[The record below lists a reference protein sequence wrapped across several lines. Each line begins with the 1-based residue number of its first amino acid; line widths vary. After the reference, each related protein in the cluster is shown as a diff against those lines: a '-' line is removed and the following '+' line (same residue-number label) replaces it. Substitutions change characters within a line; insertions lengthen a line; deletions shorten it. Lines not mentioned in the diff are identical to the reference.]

1 MDFTDVGIR
10 HTILN
15 SVQLHHFIDFSPSA
29 AVIAKEVRL
38 CVIAIVQT
46 LIAGAQNFRES
57 CVNSTS
63 KHQAPPNIKPHNMM
77 RTLASLALL
86 AVGAT
91 AQLIDSSS
99 FGAGQ
104 TISPTRDSIPGW
116 IIGAEGHV
124 PQVLSDKL
132 ILTPPYPGNTRGS
145 AWAQSPV
152 SQSEWSAEFQFRASG
167 PERAGGILQLWYTK
181 DGQSRI
187 GTSSIYTVGQFDGF
201 ALVID
206 THGGRGGSVRGFLND
221 GTIDYKSHNSPDTLA
236 FGHCDYSYRNLGRP
250 SIVKLKH
257 TSSIFE
263 VTIDDKLCF
272 STNKVAL
279 PAGNTFGITAA
290 TPENPDSFEVFKFIL
305 ESVTGQ
311 GSTIPSNQGNTAQQP
326 IRNQIP
332 NQPAQPVT
340 NTGTEPAMNGLAAQL
355 VDISGRIQ
363 LAGKAT
369 NTILQELKNQAQK
382 ADQRHAELIQ
392 KSLAQDR
399 QLAQFDS
406 RLSRVEQLLQALQ
419 TDLQSKDYS
428 GRFNQLHETLRSSHL
443 SLSENLQGHLLSVI
457 TASSPRM
464 GFFIFLLI
472 AFQVV
477 LVISYVIYKR
487 RRANMPKKFL

>member
-29 AVIAKEVRL
+29 AVIAKEARL
-38 CVIAIVQT
+38 CVIAIVVGWIT
-46 LIAGAQNFRES
+46 
-57 CVNSTS
+57 TS
-63 KHQAPPNIKPHNMM
+63 VVSSICNRKCDPSPIVKPHNMM

-91 AQLIDSSS
+91 AQIIESSS

-104 TISPTRDSIPGW
+104 RISPSRDSIPGW
-116 IIGAEGHV
+116 TINGEGHD
-124 PQVLSDKL
+124 PSVLSDKL

-250 SIVKLKH
+250 SIVKLKY

-279 PAGNTFGITAA
+279 PAGNTFGISAA
-290 TPENPDSFEVFKFIL
+290 TPENPDSFEIFKFIL

-311 GSTIPSNQGNTAQQP
+311 GSTIPSNQGSTPQQP
-326 IRNQIP
+326 ILDQTP
-332 NQPAQPVT
+332 DQPAQPAMKPVT
-340 NTGTEPAMNGLAAQL
+340 ETTLNGLAAQMADL
-355 VDISGRIQ
+355 SGRIQ
-363 LAGKAT
+363 LGGKAT
-369 NTILQELKNQAQK
+369 NLILQEIKNQAVK
-382 ADQRHAELIQ
+382 AEQRHAEFTQ
-392 KSLAQDR
+392 KFLAQDR
-399 QLAQFDS
+399 QLAQFDA
-406 RLSRVEQLLQALQ
+406 RLTRVEQLLQAVQ
-419 TDLQSKDYS
+419 TELQSKDYN

>member
-1 MDFTDVGIR
+1 
-10 HTILN
+10 
-15 SVQLHHFIDFSPSA
+15 
-29 AVIAKEVRL
+29 
-38 CVIAIVQT
+38 
-46 LIAGAQNFRES
+46 
-57 CVNSTS
+57 
-63 KHQAPPNIKPHNMM
+63 MM
-77 RTLASLALL
+77 RTLASLALV
-86 AVGAT
+86 AIGAT
-91 AQLIDSSS
+91 AQIIDSSS
-99 FGAGQ
+99 FGSGQ
-104 TISPTRDSIPGW
+104 TISPNRESIPGW
-116 IIGAEGHV
+116 AIGGEGHE
-124 PQVLSDKL
+124 PSVLSDKL

-221 GTIDYKSHNSPDTLA
+221 GTIDYKSHNSPDNLA

-272 STNKVAL
+272 STNKVIL

-290 TPENPDSFEVFKFIL
+290 TPETPDSFEIFKFIL
-305 ESVTGQ
+305 ESATGQ
-311 GSTIPSNQGNTAQQP
+311 GSTIPPSQGRTQQP
-326 IRNQIP
+326 IVNQISD
-332 NQPAQPVT
+332 QPPQPITNSGGEVT
-340 NTGTEPAMNGLAAQL
+340 LNGLAAQIADL
-355 VDISGRIQ
+355 SGRIQ
-363 LAGKAT
+363 LSGKAT
-369 NTILQELKNQAQK
+369 NLILQELKNQAQK
-382 ADQRHAELIQ
+382 ADERHAELVQ
-392 KSLAQDR
+392 KALAQDR

-406 RLSRVEQLLQALQ
+406 RLSRVEQVLQVVQ
-419 TDLQSKDYS
+419 SDLKSIASQSKDYS

-477 LVISYVIYKR
+477 LVISYVVYKR